1 MKNHTIILPNLTAA
15 GLALILSGCAS
26 APAPAPV
33 VQAPVLSGEQMLS
46 ESQRLASLGD
56 RWKKGKDLVDRGNAL
71 IREGQ
76 NKIDESNQ
84 MIQEGQQ
91 IQNESK
97 STVQAASPLLS
108 GEQMLSESQRLA
120 SLGDRW
126 KKGKD
131 LVDRGN
137 ILAREGQNKIDEGN
151 RLTQEGAQIQRES
164 EESSRALKK

>member
-26 APAPAPV
+26 DPAPID
-33 VQAPVLSGEQMLS
+33 QAPILSGEQMLS

-56 RWKKGKDLVDRGNAL
+56 RWKKGKELVNRGTAL
-71 IREGQ
+71 VREGQ
-76 NKIDESNQ
+76 NKIDESIR
-84 MIQEGQQ
+84 MIEEGQQ

-97 STVQAASPLLS
+97 STVQATTTPLIS

-137 ILAREGQNKIDEGN
+137 ILAREGQNNIDEGN
-151 RLTQEGAQIQRES
+151 RLTQEGVQIQHES
-164 EESSRALKK
+164 EESSRTLKK